1 MTTVLGLL
9 YHLESL
15 GVQLGADGESIRF
28 RAPDGVLNDSL
39 KELVKANKSELVKM
53 LEARRKFGFREAA
66 LFPLIGQSVVTPKGS
81 GELLSVFRE
90 YCRVQLHRT
99 GEVLLI
105 EPRALIGLTV
115 SEFLE
120 ELAA

>member
-1 MTTVLGLL
+1 MRVALGLL
-9 YHLESL
+9 YHLESA
-15 GVQLGADGESIRF
+15 GCQLIVEGDSIRF
-28 RAPDGVLNDSL
+28 RARAGVLNDSL
-39 KELVKANKSELVKM
+39 KELVTTHKLNLVKM
-53 LEARRKFGFREAA
+53 LEARRKSGYREAS

-105 EPRALIGLTV
+105 EPRALISLTV